1 MRKLKG
7 KTQQYNKGGM
17 ENQEKRK
24 SENLS
29 FKQKHFEREK

>member
-1 MRKLKG
+1 MRKFKR

-29 FKQKHFEREK
+29 FKQKNFEREK